1 MPAVSKAQQKFMGM
15 VHATQKGDMES
26 PSAEVSKAAD
36 SMSDTDA
43 KDFASTSHKGLPDKI
58 KEMVLAELRSVKA
71 IQTDY
76 TKVID
81 AMEKHLAAYKKSKGT
96 PAEKEHIQK
105 LKTLT
110 TQKKKLADELNA
122 KVSDMYKDAE
132 LKVDEMST
140 TGNVAGYNTPFAFS
154 GKDSEEKKG
163 KRQADLT
170 GYSVVNEETP
180 SEIIKDLDK
189 VKNDLIKKVD
199 VLIAKKKKLYSN
211 VDIESPMSADEKQLD
226 KDIQSIF
233 SQIQQIILKKRTLKE
248 SVNEGKYYI
257 TYNKGRGQGK
267 GLEKEFDKKAFKTTD
282 KPKVFNSFKDAK
294 EYAEKMEK
302 MFRNSIGGSTAY
314 WVSDEKMNRVE
325 ESVNESDLKGY
336 LVADV
341 VDDII
346 KSIGT
351 RFVSGEI
358 KQSNKNKIYLKLKDV
373 KFGSGVVKILKSRF
387 GIDAK
392 EEMFGGK
399 DKFGSIPS
407 VSFFANKVVSES
419 VNEDKV
425 YIDFLNKK
433 KGFKQDRIKFNSY
446 EDAVK
451 WARKN
456 FEKFN
461 ADMIKYESMNEAIQ
475 NAPAKNG
482 KELADFI
489 LRHYDFYTDYID
501 DGGQRRRAIKSNEGT
516 IEWFDSHPIDLKKE
530 ALKILQSKV
539 GSSGKSQIQRVFGK
553 STMDK

>member
-26 PSAEVSKAAD
+26 PSPEVSKAAD

-132 LKVDEMST
+132 LKVDEMNT
-140 TGNVAGYNTPFAFS
+140 TGGVEGYNTPFAFS

-170 GYSVVNEETP
+170 GYSVV
-180 SEIIKDLDK
+180 K
-189 VKNDLIKKVD
+189 
-199 VLIAKKKKLYSN
+199 
-211 VDIESPMSADEKQLD
+211 
-226 KDIQSIF
+226 
-233 SQIQQIILKKRTLKE
+233 
-248 SVNEGKYYI
+248 EGKYYVS
-257 TYNKGRGQGK
+257 YNRGRGQGK
-267 GLEKEFDKKAFKTTD
+267 DLEKEFDPKTFKTTG
-282 KPKVFNSFKDAK
+282 KPKVFNSYSDAK
-294 EYAEKMEK
+294 KYAEKMEK

-325 ESVNESDLKGY
+325 ESVNEATKVHFKKELKNGNIFQ
-336 LVADV
+336 V
-341 VDDII
+341 VDRDTAGMR
-346 KSIGT
+346 GT
-351 RFVSGEI
+351 QDKFKMQIVDKRGKVV
-358 KQSNKNKIYLKLKDV
+358 KDLGSHPSV
-373 KFGSGVVKILKSRF
+373 NGAEKFGN
-387 GIDAK
+387 
-392 EEMFGGK
+392 
-399 DKFGSIPS
+399 KF
-407 VSFFANKVVSES
+407 E
-419 VNEDKV
+419 
-425 YIDFLNKK
+425 Y
-433 KGFKQDRIKFNSY
+433 
-446 EDAVK
+446 
-451 WARKN
+451 
-456 FEKFN
+456 
-461 ADMIKYESMNEAIQ
+461 MNEAIQ

-516 IEWFDSHPIDLKKE
+516 VEWFNSHPTDLKKE

-539 GSSGKSQIQRVFGK
+539 DSSGKSQIQRVFGK